1 MAALVEG
8 IKLVGKQVN
17 LKSILCCKTRRL
29 LIGQVKGGK
38 TYGELIRMFK
48 EGKDVFSII
57 VTINQ
62 TASRNQTRDQALEV
76 GFKEENIIFAHEL
89 STRNNRY
96 GVLAGKLLVVNL
108 HETYDTRVCDIIG
121 EAHQQNLK
129 VNYTSDEYDANA
141 VLLNVKK
148 EMVRHTIERRWIASL
163 HSKDTF
169 TCVSATNAVGFF
181 SDIEWT
187 KIIPIKPWSTEYKGM
202 DDILVKTMD
211 DFTAE
216 ELENGIVGSSLL
228 NRIQS
233 ENNSSK
239 KALLKVTNLVKW
251 DQDNPL
257 TQTQLLEQFLNAG
270 IHAVVMNG
278 TYYPTDE
285 EYDAAVVVIVGQL
298 ANRTKEFRDVYTQY
312 LNFGRSLHDAA
323 IIQSLRLCGARP
335 YTPKLYVPE
344 SKLDRVTVAIA
355 EEKEYLTLDWD
366 SSEGKK
372 HIARISKPLPD
383 KIAGIVREKQKLS
396 PKYVISEEEYTGITS
411 IDYPL
416 IDTLNRAETKG
427 TRQWK
432 EKADPEGYVVKSLI
446 NTWSKDRVQNRN
458 AVIPNSDGVIPQKG
472 IATSIRLGIFYEEEM
487 TQFATYYVDP
497 ETFEIKIALWKLDP
511 SVEEKDLY
519 YVETESRTAA

>member
-1 MAALVEG
+1 MER
-8 IKLVGKQVN
+8 VN
-17 LKSILCCKTRRL
+17 LKNILACETRRL

-38 TYGELIRMFK
+38 TYGELVRMF
-48 EGKDVFSII
+48 EDSKDVFSII

-62 TASRNQTRDQALEV
+62 TASRNQTRDQALQV
-76 GFKEENIIFAHEL
+76 GFKESDIILAHEL

-108 HETYDTRVCDIIG
+108 HEAYDTRVCDIIG

-181 SDIEWT
+181 SDIDWT
-187 KIIPIKPWSTEYKGM
+187 HVLPIDPWSPEYKGM
-202 DDILVKTMD
+202 NDIIIKTMD
-211 DFTAE
+211 DFTAQ

-228 NRIQS
+228 NRIRN

-257 TQTQLLEQFLNAG
+257 TQAQLLEQFLSEG
-270 IHAVVMNG
+270 INAVVMNG
-278 TYYPTDE
+278 TSYPTEE

-298 ANRTKEFRDVYTQY
+298 ANRTKEFRDIYSQY
-312 LNFGRSLHDAA
+312 LNFGEGLHDAA
-323 IIQSLRLCGARP
+323 IIQALRLCGARP

-344 SKLDRVTVAIA
+344 SRLTKLKAAIS
-355 EEKEYLTLDWD
+355 EENDYLTLDWD
-366 SSEGKK
+366 NRGTKVIS
-372 HIARISKPLPD
+372 ANSKPLPSKVD
-383 KIAGIVREKQKLS
+383 GVIRERQKVS
-396 PKYVISEEEYTGITS
+396 PKYVISEEEYIGLIVL
-411 IDYPL
+411 DYPM
-416 IDTLNRAETKG
+416 IDTINRAETRG
-427 TRQWK
+427 TRK
-432 EKADPEGYVVKSLI
+432 YGDKSPTYVVNSLI
-446 NTWSKDRVQNRN
+446 NTFSKDRVQKSRN
-458 AVIPNSDGVIPQKG
+458 IVIPNSDGIIPKG
-472 IATSIRLGIFYEEEM
+472 IATSIRLGVFYEKEM
-487 TQFATYYVDP
+487 TQFASYFVDP
-497 ETFEIKIALWKLDP
+497 ETFEVKVALWKLDP
-511 SVEEKDLY
+511 NAEEKDLY
-519 YVETESRTAA
+519 YVETKNRTAA